1 MVTLAMINM
10 LLDNIIRV
18 IRASMEIGTNVLHR
32 AIMTQIVGDF
42 SSALAQMVVTRIC
55 RIQPPA
61 DSREEIVE

>member
-1 MVTLAMINM
+1 
-10 LLDNIIRV
+10 
-18 IRASMEIGTNVLHR
+18 MEIGTNVLHR

-55 RIQPPA
+55 RIQPEA